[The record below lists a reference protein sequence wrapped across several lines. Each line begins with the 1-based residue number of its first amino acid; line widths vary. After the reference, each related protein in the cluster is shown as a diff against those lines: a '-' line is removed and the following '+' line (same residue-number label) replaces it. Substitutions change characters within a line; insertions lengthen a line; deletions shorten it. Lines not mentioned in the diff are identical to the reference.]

1 MPRLVRLLPACAVL
15 LAGAAASAQVP
26 QAPAPRPAAPPRPPA
41 AVDPVFEAARAAFEA
56 RPEAERKAVQD
67 ALVWV
72 SDYNSV
78 TSGAFGRRTFEG
90 ITGWQ
95 TQTGAE
101 PTGQLDDR
109 ARARLLA
116 AGQAARQAAK
126 FSVETDANTGI
137 VLGVPERLLSR
148 RSRIPNGTRWQSA
161 DGRVTLDTKAY
172 APGESDLDALFERA
186 AAVTPER
193 KVTYKLKKPDF
204 VVVTGETAAGKFYI
218 RYAAASQG
226 VRGFTL
232 AYDKALARE
241 VDRLMI
247 AVANSFAPFPADA
260 PVAAGPRP
268 ADAPPAATPTAA
280 AVAATTVAAT
290 ALVVAP
296 RRAVTAASALGA
308 CATPLVG
315 GAPARLLRQ
324 EAGLALLDAGA
335 AVRAGSLAAAPG
347 APEGEVVVVAASRE
361 GGASVTT
368 GTAGP
373 GGLAAPLQPGAAG
386 APVLDRAGRLVGL
399 VARMPAQPRLV
410 AGVMPP
416 MTHPVA
422 GLDALRG
429 LLGAEGAGLGQG
441 QEAAPR
447 SVGAAAGPVAALVLP
462 VTCRP

>member
-1 MPRLVRLLPACAVL
+1 MLRPVRLLPACAIL
-15 LAGAAASAQVP
+15 LGAAAASAQ
-26 QAPAPRPAAPPRPPA
+26 APAPRSAAPQRPPA

-90 ITGWQ
+90 IVAWQ
-95 TQTGAE
+95 AQAGAE
-101 PTGQLDDR
+101 PTGILDDR

-137 VLGVPERLLSR
+137 VLGVPERLLAKR
-148 RSRIPNGTRWQSA
+148 TRIPNGTRWQSA

-186 AAVTPER
+186 TQVTPER

-226 VRGFTL
+226 IRGFTV

-241 VDRLMI
+241 VDRLVI
-247 AVANSFAPFPADA
+247 AAANSFAPFPADA
-260 PVAAGPRP
+260 PIAVGPRP
-268 ADAPPAATPTAA
+268 ADAAPAAAPASAA
-280 AVAATTVAAT
+280 PASVAAT

-296 RRAVTAASALGA
+296 RRVVTAAAALGA
-308 CATPLVG
+308 CASPLVG
-315 GAPARLLRQ
+315 GVAARLIRQ
-324 EAGLALLDAGA
+324 EAGLALLEAGPAARAGA
-335 AVRAGSLAAAPG
+335 IAAAPG
-347 APEGEVVVVAASRE
+347 APDGEVVVVAASRE

-368 GTAGP
+368 GSTGP
-373 GGLAAPLQPGAAG
+373 GGIAAPLQPGAAG

-416 MTHPVA
+416 MTHPLA
-422 GLDALRG
+422 GIEALRG
-429 LLGAEGAGLGQG
+429 LLGAEGTGLTPGQDA
-441 QEAAPR
+441 EPR
-447 SVGAAAGPVAALVLP
+447 SVGAAAGPMTALVLP